1 MERKKSQCSIQCL
14 TRKRW
19 KKANAQFN
27 GKRAKG
33 EKKTMTNVMAEV
45 RIAKKNLMPK
55 QWSFGQ
61 CCRINGEQSNQ
72 WLFEAL

>member
-1 MERKKSQCSIQCL
+1 
-14 TRKRW
+14 
-19 KKANAQFN
+19 
-27 GKRAKG
+27 
-33 EKKTMTNVMAEV
+33 MTNVMAEV

-72 WLFEAL
+72 WLFEALWTKGKKKKQCVNDAVIYVYF